1 MIIIGTDGELFTVT
15 DAARIL
21 DISIQTLRSWDKKG
35 ILKPTLV
42 TNRGMRL
49 YSKNDLEKFLQ
60 KKEADEH
67 KSREV

>member
-21 DISIQTLRSWDKKG
+21 DISIQTLRIWDKKG

-42 TNRGMRL
+42 TSRGMRL

-60 KKEADEH
+60 KKEAEEH
-67 KSREV
+67 EKS

>member
-21 DISIQTLRSWDKKG
+21 DISVQTLRLWDKKG
-35 ILKPTLV
+35 FLKPTLV
-42 TNRGMRL
+42 MNRGVRL

>member
-21 DISIQTLRSWDKKG
+21 DISVQTLRLWDKKG
-35 ILKPTLV
+35 LLKPTLV
-42 TNRGMRL
+42 MNRGVRL

-60 KKEADEH
+60 KKEADEN